1 MKNLPEDEIMKSL
14 KQRLATYAEEPDDES
29 WDKISVGLSKPSRS
43 RLKPVAWGLL
53 FVGYSALLWFGG
65 SYFGGDRL
73 VPPTNISKEALA
85 SGNTSPASDTTKV
98 TADHR
103 QEKSEALM
111 TTVDGSSSS
120 LPLVSDSSITEVS
133 SEQPLTSAASN
144 SQKTVSND
152 RDILNLTA
160 TQSTDVRAVIDTTVA
175 RESTALAPAANE
187 VAPMKKDIKKNSHSF
202 PTVYFMAGPSL
213 AYQRITPSVND
224 QVMITSLNSTGVL
237 SVDRL
242 GWSAEGGVQWNM
254 TDKFLGYA
262 GLSYYQQNGTISYS
276 YKDGADGSVER
287 SDVFY
292 YVVTPRESTREMSY
306 KMRNAG
312 ISVAGLYHLQGLKLR
327 HYIGAGLQFQTGMLS
342 GDDSYQNKGSL
353 YLNYRVQYRIE
364 FVMSRNYRL
373 FMQPYYSSTLWTKES
388 LDEPF
393 DIRPYRAGLEFG
405 GSYFFR

>member
-14 KQRLATYAEEPDDES
+14 KKRLATYAEEPDEES

-43 RLKPVAWGLL
+43 RLKPVTWALL

-65 SYFGGDRL
+65 SYFGGGRS
-73 VPPTNISKEALA
+73 VPPANNKEGLGASSTPLA
-85 SGNTSPASDTTKV
+85 NDTTKV

-103 QEKSEALM
+103 QAKSEALVI
-111 TTVDGSSSS
+111 TVVGSSSS
-120 LPLVSDSSITEVS
+120 LPLVSESRTTEVR
-133 SEQPLTSAASN
+133 SEVPLTSAANN
-144 SQKTVSND
+144 SENTVSSND
-152 RDILNLTA
+152 GDILNLTA
-160 TQSTDVRAVIDTTVA
+160 TRSTGVTAAIDTTVV
-175 RESTALAPAANE
+175 RESTALAAAVNE

-202 PTVYFMAGPSL
+202 PTIYFMAGPSL
-213 AYQRITPSVND
+213 AYQRITPSVD
-224 QVMITSLNSTGVL
+224 DEVMITSLNSTGVL

-276 YKDGADGSVER
+276 YKDGAAGSVER
-287 SDVFY
+287 SDIFNYIVA
-292 YVVTPRESTREMSY
+292 PRESTREMSY

-327 HYIGAGLQFQTGMLS
+327 HYIGAGLQFQTGMLA

-353 YLNYRVQYRIE
+353 YLNYRVQYRME
-364 FVMSRNYRL
+364 FVMSRSYRL
-373 FMQPYYSSTLWTKES
+373 FMQPYYSSTLWSKEN